1 MEEKKL
7 SRRTFLRLSAVSAGL
22 ALAACSPAAPAPSAP
37 AAPAESGGAP
47 APAAAAPA
55 EPAKER
61 ISMVYHTWTVPPEGA
76 GELVG
81 TAAFMEANP
90 DIDVEHRQTP
100 FADYWKAL
108 LTDAGIGTPPDAY
121 LMNNFN
127 WQEYINAGMGIDLLP
142 SAAILDTPGVNVD
155 EYIPSLLNA
164 CKREGK
170 LYGFPKAVNSCVFIA
185 NKTLFDEAGVALPP
199 SDRNWTYSEFEEAA
213 QAMTNKEK
221 NIFGVSISTGHAWI
235 PTFLFTLGGRYLD
248 PEEHK
253 FAEGYLNSEANA
265 EWVNWIKKLVDM
277 EVQPL
282 PGGMDAF
289 GGEDGGMLGGNVAIR
304 HSDGMHQVA
313 LAQRSD
319 SPYEFTGAR
328 CPIPTADTT
337 LMPHVAMHGVMVPQG
352 VKDVAKAVELAGQ
365 VAYGAGTD
373 LDFPSK
379 MSPRKDI
386 AEQEAFELFPHFR
399 PLYDQ
404 VFADNVQ
411 VHEGALITNVSI
423 LGEEWGNMISR
434 VLLDGMDAMQS
445 LNEAAANYDKRVA
458 EKES

>member
-7 SRRTFLRLSAVSAGL
+7 NRRSFLRLSAVSAGL
-22 ALAACSPAAPAPSAP
+22 VLAACAPAAAPAPSAP
-37 AAPAESGGAP
+37 AAAESGGQA
-47 APAAAAPA
+47 A

-76 GELVG
+76 GEIIG
-81 TAAFMEANP
+81 TDAFMEANP

-100 FADYWKAL
+100 FSDYWKAL

-142 SAAILDTPGVNVD
+142 AAAILDTPGVNVD
-155 EYIPSLLNA
+155 EYIPSLLDA

-170 LYGFPKAVNSCVFIA
+170 LYGFPKAVNSCVFVV

-199 SDRNWTYSEFEEAA
+199 NDRDWTYAEFEEAA
-213 QAMTNKEK
+213 AAMTDKE
-221 NIFGVSISTGHAWI
+221 NNRFGASISTGHAWI

-277 EVQPL
+277 EVHPL
-282 PGGMDAF
+282 PGGLDAF
-289 GGEDGGMLGGNVAIR
+289 GGDDGGMYGGNVAIR

-319 SPYEFTGAR
+319 TPYEFVGAR

-352 VKDVAKAVELAGQ
+352 VKDVQKAVELAGHA
-365 VAYGAGTD
+365 AYGAGTD
-373 LDFPSK
+373 LNFPSK
-379 MSPRKDI
+379 MSPRNDI
-386 AEQEAFELFPHFR
+386 AEQEAFELFTHFR

-434 VLLDGMDAMQS
+434 ILLDDMDTMES
-445 LNEAAANYDKRVA
+445 LNQAAANYDKRVA
-458 EKES
+458 EKEA

>member
-1 MEEKKL
+1 MSL
-7 SRRTFLRLSAVSAGL
+7 SRRKFLKLSSLTVAGA
-22 ALAACSPAAPAPSAP
+22 ALAACAPQAAPPAQTSASDAQP
-37 AAPAESGGAP
+37 EAASPDQ
-47 APAAAAPA
+47 
-55 EPAKER
+55 AKIE
-61 ISMVYHTWTVPPEGA
+61 MVYHTWTVPPEGA
-76 GELVG
+76 GEELG
-81 TAAFMEANP
+81 TAQFQDANP
-90 DIDVEHRQTP
+90 NIIVEHRQTP

-108 LTDAGIGTPPDAY
+108 LTDAGIGNPPDAY

-142 SAAILDTPGVNVD
+142 AAAILDTPGVNVD
-155 EYIPSLLNA
+155 EYIPSLLEA

-185 NKTLFDEAGVALPP
+185 NKTLFDEAGVTLPP
-199 SDRNWTYSEFEEAA
+199 SDRDWTYADFEEAA
-213 QAMTNKEK
+213 TAMTDKEK
-221 NIFGVSISTGHAWI
+221 NIFGASIDTGHAWI
-235 PTFLFTLGGRYLD
+235 PTFLFSLGGRYLD

-253 FAEGYLNSEANA
+253 FAEGYLNTEANA
-265 EWVNWIKKLVDM
+265 EWVNWIKKMVDA
-277 EVQPL
+277 EIHPL
-282 PGGMDAF
+282 PGGLDAF
-289 GGEDGGMLGGNVAIR
+289 GGADGGMYGGNVAIR

-319 SPYEFTGAR
+319 TPYEFTGAR

-352 VKDVAKAVELAGQ
+352 VKDVSKAVELAGYA
-365 VAYGAGTD
+365 AYGAGTD

-386 AEQEAFELFPHFR
+386 AEKEAFELFPHFR

-411 VHEGALITNVSI
+411 LHEGALITHVSI

-434 VLLDGMDAMQS
+434 VLLEGMTATES
-445 LNEAAANYDKRVA
+445 LNIAAANYDKRVA